1 MRSLRRRHTPGAE
14 RPGYARGR
22 EALMRALRV
31 VEASEAVEG
40 PLQGRLSGKV
50 APPEGHA
57 PELLDNIA
65 LQPRPTNPLNTASR
79 SLLVNARDVK
89 NVPGRKT
96 DSTMLRGFSSSRRV
110 PACLLSEKGQQ
121 RDGSVSNLTA
131 RPYIPRVYL
140 YFAIVTAQ
148 FPWHPSCLYARSGQA
163 HGSAGRVSTTPGATR
178 GPQPYEAWR

>member
-1 MRSLRRRHTPGAE
+1 VCGRGGARQSAYRVRSASNPAV
-14 RPGYARGR
+14 
-22 EALMRALRV
+22 RA
-31 VEASEAVEG
+31 
-40 PLQGRLSGKV
+40 
-50 APPEGHA
+50 
-57 PELLDNIA
+57 
-65 LQPRPTNPLNTASR
+65 ASR
-79 SLLVNARDVK
+79 STSGGVATGRSARPRCRRAWTPSTPRVRDPGRTRLRGVLQVSARDIK

-110 PACLLSEKGQQ
+110 PACLLPEKGQQ